1 MGMTIWLNVRD
12 GAGYENDQEDHCAV
26 FYLQEPLDALADKLG
41 VAPISSFFD
50 DTDVRYNLD
59 DADEFDESD
68 EFDASEGSE
77 EGWPVDAAKW
87 FPAEEVLACVTALHT
102 YLCANLDALPTVD
115 GWTQSDVVDELGDL
129 ESGLRRAAEQSRTVH
144 LCIVM

>member
-1 MGMTIWLNVRD
+1 MSMTIWLNVRD
-12 GAGYENDQEDHCAV
+12 GAGYDNDQEDHCAV
-26 FYLQEPLDALADKLG
+26 FYLQEPLDALAEKLG

-59 DADEFDESD
+59 DTDEFDEPEESD
-68 EFDASEGSE
+68 VSA

-87 FPAEEVLACVTALHT
+87 FDAQEVLACVTALRA
-102 YLCANLDALPTVD
+102 YLRANPDTLSSVD
-115 GWTQSDVVDELGDL
+115 GWTQSDVVAELGDL
-129 ESGLRRAAEQSRTVH
+129 ESGLQRAAEQSRTVH

>member
-1 MGMTIWLNVRD
+1 MSMTIWLNVRD

-26 FYLQEPLDALADKLG
+26 FYLQEPLDALAEKLG

-59 DADEFDESD
+59 DTDEFDESD
-68 EFDASEGSE
+68 ESEASE

-87 FPAEEVLACVTALHT
+87 FPAGEVLACVTALRA
-102 YLCANLDALPTVD
+102 YLCANPDALPSVD
-115 GWTQSDVVDELGDL
+115 DWTQSDVVDELGDL
-129 ESGLRRAAEQSRTVH
+129 ESGLQRAAQQSKTVH

>member
-1 MGMTIWLNVRD
+1 MSMTIWLNVRD
-12 GAGYENDQEDHCAV
+12 GAGYDNDQEDHCAV
-26 FYLQEPLDALADKLG
+26 FYLQEPLDALAEKLG

-59 DADEFDESD
+59 DTDEFDEPEESD
-68 EFDASEGSE
+68 VSA

-87 FPAEEVLACVTALHT
+87 FDAQEVLACVTALRA
-102 YLCANLDALPTVD
+102 YLHANPDTLSSVD
-115 GWTQSDVVDELGDL
+115 GWTQSDVVAELGDL
-129 ESGLRRAAEQSRTVH
+129 ESGLQRAAEQSRTVH